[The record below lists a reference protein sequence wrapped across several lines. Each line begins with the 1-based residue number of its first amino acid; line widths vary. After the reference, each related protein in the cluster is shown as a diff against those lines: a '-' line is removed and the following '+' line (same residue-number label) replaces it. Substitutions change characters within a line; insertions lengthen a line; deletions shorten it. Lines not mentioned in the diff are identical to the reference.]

1 MNEQL
6 SAYKIKQG
14 RRIYDIYNIVNS
26 FSYALVTGNTITLY
40 ALLLKANTTE
50 VGLLTAFMYL
60 SFFAIP
66 IGKLMV
72 RRFSIMQTFGLTWL
86 LRTASLLPILAIPL
100 LVTLGYERYAL
111 YCLLLAV
118 GFFNFFRGVG
128 MIANNPVIRIL
139 APGKD
144 RSSYIVRISLTNN
157 LAALLATV
165 LLAWL
170 LRLDASVH
178 TYNFTSIIGILLGF
192 IGSLLLFKIPEP
204 QSAKPRQH
212 VATAT
217 SVTQNRLARQ
227 EAASDQRF
235 AFFNHVRTAFKDANF
250 RRFVLAFF
258 IVSLGIAMIRP
269 FVIVYAKEVYGRK
282 DSAATVLTVYSLVGA
297 LGVGFLMHLII
308 DRIGAKPIFIIFT
321 AISAFSLIPALFA
334 PGLASA
340 GMVATVFLVLFTM
353 ISNIGF
359 VGQDNSSQ
367 AYFFSMVPEEALMDL
382 SMLYYCIL
390 AITGGLGSILGGSI
404 LDFLRLQGLSP
415 LASYRLFFLTVI
427 VIILIGIT
435 FQRKLLNLGSY
446 RVSETLSVLLSPRD
460 MRALSLLHK
469 LDRHESLASEERI
482 LNALGEIASS
492 VSCDQLLHYLES
504 PRFSIRIH
512 ALTAL
517 YSMPSINAKAREVVL
532 KELVHGEFTTAPLAA
547 KILAKFKVQQAV
559 EPLRAALESRDY
571 YLVGEAMVAL
581 AELSDSN
588 SQSKIAF
595 LIADAENPALILKGI
610 QALEM
615 FNADSS
621 PTLILDILRRENIAP
636 TLESE
641 ALLALASLMGIQN
654 DFYYVF
660 EKYRNENQ
668 SPSRILEEILDEYF
682 ETKKMNDHELKKLIT
697 NFLHDHQYDEAFVQ
711 WLIGFRKN
719 KLGIRAAMLI
729 AVALDVGLIYRASF
743 RFFLSFWAI
752 CLFKKPELVER

>member
-26 FSYALVTGNTITLY
+26 FSFALVTGNTITLY

-72 RRFSIMQTFGLTWL
+72 SRFSIMQTFGLAWL
-86 LRTASLLPILAIPL
+86 LRTASLLPILAIPI
-100 LVTLGYERYAL
+100 LVSLGLERNAL

-157 LAALLATV
+157 LAALLATI

-170 LRLDASVH
+170 LRFDSSVQ
-178 TYNFTSIIGILLGF
+178 TYNLTSIVGILLGF

-204 QSAKPRQH
+204 ESAKPKRH
-212 VATAT
+212 AGTAAEQTNRAAGTET
-217 SVTQNRLARQ
+217 SGTR
-227 EAASDQRF
+227 S
-235 AFFNHVRTAFKDANF
+235 AFFNHVRNAFKDANF

-269 FVIVYAKEVYGRK
+269 FVIVYAKEVYGRQ
-282 DSAATVLTVYSLVGA
+282 DSAATVLTVYALVGA

-321 AISAFSLIPALFA
+321 ALSALSLIPALFA
-334 PGLASA
+334 PGLAGA
-340 GMVATVFLVLFTM
+340 GMTGTVFLIAFTM
-353 ISNIGF
+353 VSNIGF

-367 AYFFSMVPEEALMDL
+367 AYFFSMVPEDALMDL

-390 AITGGLGSILGGSI
+390 AVTGGLGSVLGGSI
-404 LDFLRLQGLSP
+404 LDFLRLQGFSHLE
-415 LASYRLFFLTVI
+415 SYRLFFLI
-427 VIILIGIT
+427 VIAVILIGIV

-446 RVSETLSVLLSPRD
+446 RVFETLAVLLSPRD
-460 MRALSLLHK
+460 MKALNLLHK
-469 LDRHESLASEERI
+469 LDRSDNLATEERI

-504 PRFSIRIH
+504 PRFAIRMH
-512 ALTAL
+512 ALAAL
-517 YSMPSINAKAREVVL
+517 NSMPSINAKACDVVL
-532 KELVHGEFTTAPLAA
+532 QELAHGEFTTAPLAA
-547 KILAKFKVQQAV
+547 KILGKFKVQQAV
-559 EPLRAALESRDY
+559 VPLRAALESRDY
-571 YLVGEAMVAL
+571 YLAGEAMVAL
-581 AELSDSN
+581 AELNDDD
-588 SQSKIAF
+588 SQSKIGSI
-595 LIADAENPALILKGI
+595 LTNAENPALILKGI
-610 QALEM
+610 QALEL
-615 FNADSS
+615 FNADNS
-621 PTLILDILRRENIAP
+621 PTLILDILRREHLAP
-636 TLESE
+636 TLENE

-654 DFYYVF
+654 DFYYIF
-660 EKYRNENQ
+660 EKYRIEKQ
-668 SPSRILEEILDEYF
+668 SPSVLLTEILDEYF
-682 ETKKMNDHELKKLIT
+682 ETKKVTDLELKKTVID
-697 NFLHDHQYDEAFVQ
+697 FLQDGRYDEAFIR
-711 WLIGFRKN
+711 WLMSFGKN
-719 KLGIRAAMLI
+719 KLGIRAALLI
-729 AVALDVGLIYRASF
+729 GIALDADLLYRDSF
-743 RFFLSFWAI
+743 RFFLAFWAI
-752 CLFKKPELVER
+752 CLFKKPELAER